1 MKDDITRCIDH
12 ALTDDIHRYSKMDSA
27 MAYAAIVMEWPEQ
40 IAVLIL
46 ELLFKE
52 SGEKRQDVNT
62 TLLTKRDGSGS
73 FFTSLYPSRKTHPY
87 MR

>member
-1 MKDDITRCIDH
+1 MKDDITRRLDRT
-12 ALTDDIHRYSKMDSA
+12 LTDDIHRYSKMDSA

-46 ELLFKE
+46 ELLFKG
-52 SGEKRQDVNT
+52 SAEKRQDVNT
-62 TLLTKRDGSGS
+62 TLLVKRDGSGG
-73 FFTSLYPSRKTHPY
+73 FFTILYPDRKTHPY